1 MVKFLLPTPLHTAT
15 RAVMILRPSS
25 SFPFPNRP
33 DRSFPVVFPHG
44 PRGFYVKVP
53 GAGAPGISARL
64 QGTFLFP
71 PSAGRKSRDIRPRR
85 GRWRASE
92 QWHQLESAPPAAGL
106 SALAMEDSGP
116 RIRRRVSVRKR
127 NRNSIESLCVA
138 PAPVDVQPPEDLED
152 EGAAGSRRRKTGSP
166 GPAQVQPR

>member
-1 MVKFLLPTPLHTAT
+1 MVKLFLPTPLHTAT

-44 PRGFYVKVP
+44 PRGFFAKVP

-71 PSAGRKSRDIRPRR
+71 PSAGRMSRDIRPRL
-85 GRWRASE
+85 RWSASE
-92 QWHQLESAPPAAGL
+92 RWHQLESAPRAARL
-106 SALAMEDSGP
+106 SALAMENGGP

-127 NRNSIESLCVA
+127 NRGSIESLCVA
-138 PAPVDVQPPEDLED
+138 PAPADLQPPEDLED

-166 GPAQVQPR
+166 GPPQVQPR